1 MVDRQYGILVIGAGW
16 VSTQHISAYI
26 NNPHAQVRAICDV
39 NLDNARKRAEEA
51 GLGDVAFYDNA
62 DDALKHDRI
71 DAVSI
76 CTPQHIHCEN
86 VLAAAKAGK
95 NMIIEKPAAN
105 SLEELRQMRDAV
117 NAAGIKTVVGFVLR
131 WNPLFQNIKKLIADG
146 SLGELFYAETD
157 YQSYN
162 SAWWGGWQQG
172 RRKELAH
179 SAMAVAGC
187 HAVDTLR
194 WFAGSGETEA
204 ADPVEVFGYA
214 GGKRKGK
221 SCQYNPVANDWSEQS
236 PMEYDGMEVIMV
248 RFSNGVLGK
257 VSVNFEA
264 IQPYTFPLSI
274 FGDRGTIKNNKLF
287 APKSPLQKTW
297 TEIPGIRPDS
307 SDVSH
312 HPFQAEIDHFIE
324 CLHNDVESHCNLS
337 DAIKTHEI
345 FFAAQKCYETGKP
358 VQLPLP

>member
-26 NNPHAQVRAICDV
+26 NNPRAQVRAICDV

-131 WNPLFQNIKKLIADG
+131 WNPLFQNIKKLIHD
-146 SLGELFYAETD
+146 FYTEIRD
-157 YQSYN
+157 DEILRPMY
-162 SAWWGGWQQG
+162 
-172 RRKELAH
+172 K
-179 SAMAVAGC
+179 
-187 HAVDTLR
+187 DTL
-194 WFAGSGETEA
+194 EA
-204 ADPVEVFGYA
+204 AE
-214 GGKRKGK
+214 
-221 SCQYNPVANDWSEQS
+221 E
-236 PMEYDGMEVIMV
+236 
-248 RFSNGVLGK
+248 
-257 VSVNFEA
+257 
-264 IQPYTFPLSI
+264 
-274 FGDRGTIKNNKLF
+274 RGF
-287 APKSPLQKTW
+287 
-297 TEIPGIRPDS
+297 
-307 SDVSH
+307 
-312 HPFQAEIDHFIE
+312 E
-324 CLHNDVESHCNLS
+324 CL
-337 DAIKTHEI
+337 
-345 FFAAQKCYETGKP
+345 
-358 VQLPLP
+358 